1 MYGNISMRAP
11 HSGNMQKGRAML
23 EVGNEIMAFR
33 FYDLRTFSF
42 IAGENSLYFQT
53 QEMARVRKF
62 VVSRRG
68 REFALLTL
76 EEEREVSSFWQRA
89 MMERQYGISGH
100 FCEYLYEEVVAS
112 SRLYAR
118 VQEDGSVAEC
128 VGLAGEAEEWLGLEE
143 GLEEGLEFGSDEVS
157 VKIEGVDKVRVL
169 FDKRAEVEASSALD
183 YGVLRGEKLKS
194 ALFLLK
200 KDGMSAKEFCNRMKR
215 GGFRES
221 EVDLS
226 HYLEKLLEA
235 QGYEPKIYVD
245 K

>member
-11 HSGNMQKGRAML
+11 HSGNMQKGQAML

-33 FYDLRTFSF
+33 FYDLRTFGF
-42 IAGENSLYFQT
+42 IAGENSLYFQSK
-53 QEMARVRKF
+53 EMARVRKF

-68 REFALLTL
+68 REFALLTP
-76 EEEREVSSFWQRA
+76 EEEREVSWFWQRA
-89 MMERQYGISGH
+89 MIERQYGISGH

-118 VQEDGSVAEC
+118 VLDDGSVAEC
-128 VGLAGEAEEWLGLEE
+128 AELAEEAEEWLGLEE
-143 GLEEGLEFGSDEVS
+143 RLEFGSDEVS
-157 VKIEGVDKVRVL
+157 VKIEGVDKIRVL

-200 KDGMSAKEFCNRMKR
+200 KDGMSAKEFCSRMKR

-221 EVDLS
+221 KVDLS
-226 HYLEKLLEA
+226 RYLEKLLEVE
-235 QGYEPKIYVD
+235 GYEPKIYVD

>member
-11 HSGNMQKGRAML
+11 HSGNMQAGQAML
-23 EVGNEIMAFR
+23 EVGNEIMVFR
-33 FYDLRTFSF
+33 FCDLRTFGF

-53 QEMARVRKF
+53 QEKARLRKF
-62 VVSRRG
+62 VVSLRDG
-68 REFALLTL
+68 EFAPLKP
-76 EEEREVSSFWQRA
+76 EEAREVSSFWQRA
-89 MMERQYGISGH
+89 MMERQYSVEGH
-100 FCEYLYEEVVAS
+100 FCRYLYEEVESS

-128 VGLAGEAEEWLGLEE
+128 LGLAEEAEEWLGLEE
-143 GLEEGLEFGSDEVS
+143 ALGFGSDEVS
-157 VKIEGVDKVRVL
+157 VKIEGTDKIRVL
-169 FDKRAEVEASSALD
+169 FDKREEVEASNALEF
-183 YGVLRGEKLKS
+183 GVLRGEKLKS

-235 QGYEPKIYVD
+235 QSYEPKIYAD